1 MEEFKHLGLS
11 DAIITSLKKK
21 GYEKPTEIQA
31 KAIPILLEGK
41 KDVVGQSQTGTGKT
55 ASFALP
61 IIEKLKGNS
70 KTPKALILTPTRDLA
85 LQVSR
90 EIESLQP
97 KNKLKILAVYGGAS
111 ISDQIK
117 HLRFGIDIVVGT
129 PGRLIDLIK
138 RKKLDLNKIKY
149 AVLDEADE
157 MLNMG
162 FLDDI
167 KEILSKTNPDKNTLL
182 FSATMPKEILNIAK
196 KFMRDYEF
204 IKVKKQQ
211 LTIDL
216 TEQFYYDVRNSDR
229 FPCLRRVIDISPDFY
244 GIVFCKT
251 RSTVNS
257 LVNHLLEKNY
267 SAGAIHGE
275 ITQSQ
280 REKILLQFRNKRIKI
295 LVATDVAARG
305 IDVNDLTHVIN
316 YSLPQS
322 PESYVHRVGR
332 TGRAGKKGI
341 AITFVMPSEKGKLKF
356 VERIIKQRLE
366 KREIPSTKEVIE
378 NKLAR
383 MEQIIHEILNSKRD
397 EKFNE
402 IASQI
407 LKAHQPKD
415 VVASL
420 LNFAFKKEITSSG
433 YKEISKVSRNDR
445 GRSRDRKDRKPKRE
459 ERVRSGRRDGPRG
472 RSRDGPRRGNRDGS
486 GRRDRPGGFS
496 RSEGRSEKRDDSR
509 RQSREDRPK
518 KSFYANKKKNK
529 SGGRSSKR
537 ASNRRRSRERRD

>member
-1 MEEFKHLGLS
+1 M
-11 DAIITSLKKK
+11 
-21 GYEKPTEIQA
+21 
-31 KAIPILLEGK
+31 
-41 KDVVGQSQTGTGKT
+41 
-55 ASFALP
+55 
-61 IIEKLKGNS
+61 
-70 KTPKALILTPTRDLA
+70 
-85 LQVSR
+85 
-90 EIESLQP
+90 
-97 KNKLKILAVYGGAS
+97 
-111 ISDQIK
+111 
-117 HLRFGIDIVVGT
+117 
-129 PGRLIDLIK
+129 
-138 RKKLDLNKIKY
+138 
-149 AVLDEADE
+149 
-157 MLNMG
+157 
-162 FLDDI
+162 
-167 KEILSKTNPDKNTLL
+167 
-182 FSATMPKEILNIAK
+182 
-196 KFMRDYEF
+196 
-204 IKVKKQQ
+204 
-211 LTIDL
+211 
-216 TEQFYYDVRNSDR
+216 
-229 FPCLRRVIDISPDFY
+229 
-244 GIVFCKT
+244 
-251 RSTVNS
+251 
-257 LVNHLLEKNY
+257 
-267 SAGAIHGE
+267 
-275 ITQSQ
+275 
-280 REKILLQFRNKRIKI
+280 
-295 LVATDVAARG
+295 AARG

-509 RQSREDRPK
+509 RRGREDRPK